1 MKKLMIGLLSAC
13 FALAAMNAMAKE
25 DKATMEKPAAEK
37 KQAPASADQK
47 QAPGTAEQKHTPSAD
62 LIDLNSASE
71 QELAALPGI
80 GDVRAKAI
88 VAGRPYQGKDELV
101 QKKVISAGVY
111 KKIKDK
117 VIAKQK

>member
-1 MKKLMIGLLSAC
+1 MKKLLIGLLSVC
-13 FALAAMNAMAKE
+13 FALTAMNAMAKE

-37 KQAPASADQK
+37 KQAPSA
-47 QAPGTAEQKHTPSAD
+47 AEQKQTPSAD

-71 QELAALPGI
+71 LELAALPGI

-88 VAGRPYQGKDELV
+88 VAGRPYKGKDDLV

>member
-1 MKKLMIGLLSAC
+1 MKKLMIGLLSAW
-13 FALAAMNAMAKE
+13 FALAGMNAMAKD
-25 DKATMEKPAAEK
+25 DKATMEKPAAE
-37 KQAPASADQK
+37 QK
-47 QAPGTAEQKHTPSAD
+47 QTPSAD

-88 VAGRPYQGKDELV
+88 VAGRPYKGKDDLV
-101 QKKVISAGVY
+101 QKKIISAGVY

>member
-1 MKKLMIGLLSAC
+1 MKKLIIGLLSAW
-13 FALAAMNAMAKE
+13 FALAGMNAMAKE
-25 DKATMEKPAAEK
+25 DKATMEKPSAGQ
-37 KQAPASADQK
+37 KQAPSSADQK
-47 QAPGTAEQKHTPSAD
+47 QTPSAD

-88 VAGRPYQGKDELV
+88 VAGRPYKGKDDLL
-101 QKKVISAGVY
+101 QKKIISAGVY

>member
-1 MKKLMIGLLSAC
+1 MKKLMIGLLSAW
-13 FALAAMNAMAKE
+13 FALAGMNAMAKE
-25 DKATMEKPAAEK
+25 DKATMEKPAAE
-37 KQAPASADQK
+37 QK
-47 QAPGTAEQKHTPSAD
+47 QTPSAE

-88 VAGRPYQGKDELV
+88 AAGRPYKGKDDLV
-101 QKKVISAGVY
+101 QKKIISAGVY

>member
-13 FALAAMNAMAKE
+13 FALAAVSALAKE
-25 DKATMEKPAAEK
+25 DKATMEKPVAEK
-37 KQAPASADQK
+37 KQTPSA
-47 QAPGTAEQKHTPSAD
+47 AEQKQTPSAD

-88 VAGRPYQGKDELV
+88 VAGRPYKGKDDLV